1 MPICPSCDEKIAS
14 SAKVCPFCGEEMNG
28 EASGKS
34 RGRAVQ
40 SGRAVQ
46 KGSAG
51 KQNRSNSGGASS
63 FPWLIIAIVTCGGFF
78 VCGGGLLALLLPA
91 VQQAREAARRVQCKN
106 NLKEIGLAMF
116 NYHDVYNM
124 LPAAHLNGLQGEP
137 KLSWRVS
144 VVPFLDEPARYDRY
158 QFNDAWDSP
167 ANYPL
172 LNPLPRPY
180 GCLSYPSPGGVSTAY
195 ATITDETAAMGNG
208 FCVRM
213 KNISDGTSNTL
224 MVIEAVKLNV
234 PWMKPLDIDAKAV
247 TRIDEPHGAS
257 SMHVGGVNALLADG
271 SVRFLSKD
279 LSPVTLRALI
289 TIHGNEEVGDF

>member
-14 SAKVCPFCGEEMNG
+14 SAKVCPFCGEELNG
-28 EASGKS
+28 AASGKS
-34 RGRAVQ
+34 R
-40 SGRAVQ
+40 GRAVQ

-63 FPWLIIAIVTCGGFF
+63 FPWVVIAIVTCGGFF

-106 NLKEIGLAMF
+106 NLKEIGLAMY

-144 VVPFLDEPARYDRY
+144 VVPYLDDDRRYDRY
-158 QFNDAWDSP
+158 QFDDAWDSP

-172 LNPLPRPY
+172 LIPLPRPY

-208 FCVRM
+208 FCVPI
-213 KNISDGTSNTL
+213 KKISDGTSNTL
-224 MVIEAVKLNV
+224 LVIEAVRLNV

-247 TRIDEPHGAS
+247 TRIDEPQGAS
-257 SMHVGGVNALLADG
+257 STHTGGVHALLADG
-271 SVRFLSKD
+271 SVRFLSKN
-279 LSPVTLRALI
+279 LSPEILRALI
-289 TIHGNEEVGDF
+289 TIHGNEAIGDF